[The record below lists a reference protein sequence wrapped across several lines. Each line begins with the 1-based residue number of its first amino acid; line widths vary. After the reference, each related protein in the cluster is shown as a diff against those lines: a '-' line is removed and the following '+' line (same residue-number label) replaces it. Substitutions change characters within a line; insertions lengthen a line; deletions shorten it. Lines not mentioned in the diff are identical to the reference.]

1 MFMQKTEQTNLGQ
14 TITIDSEA
22 CTQPDTCHPY
32 LTIFSGNSTCRRHK
46 IGRGLSTIGRSPKA
60 DIAIN
65 DDGIS
70 RIHCTLE
77 WLGDVI
83 TIEDKGSTNGTFVDG
98 CRISRA
104 LLSPGVNFQMGQ
116 SLIRIEYKAES
127 EIQQEESLLYSATFD
142 TLTGIFNRHH
152 FMKLASMELAYAGRH
167 ALPVGIIMAD
177 IDEFKTVNDS
187 FGHQSGD
194 YVLSRFA
201 NMLVENKRTED
212 LVARYGGDE
221 FIILPRGEANQ
232 EAIYAFCERIRH
244 AMEGYK
250 FSFDKRSMGVTV
262 SIGFHLMKIEQN
274 DPQASLSDLIH
285 HADKALYHAKI
296 RGRNRTESLG

>member
-1 MFMQKTEQTNLGQ
+1 MQYTESVNLGR
-14 TITIDSEA
+14 TLTLDSEE
-22 CTQPDTCHPY
+22 CTQPDSCHPY
-32 LTIFSGNSTCRRHK
+32 LTIFSGNSICRRHRL
-46 IGRGLSTIGRSPKA
+46 GRGLSTIGRSPEA
-60 DIAIN
+60 DIAIK

-104 LLSPGVNFQMGQ
+104 HLSPGVTFQLGQ
-116 SLIRIEYKAES
+116 SVIRIEYKAES
-127 EIQQEESLLYSATFD
+127 EIRQEESLVYSATFD
-142 TLTGIFNRHH
+142 TLTGIFNRYH

-167 ALPVGIIMAD
+167 ALPLGMIMAD
-177 IDEFKTVNDS
+177 IDDFKTVNDS

-194 YVLSRFA
+194 FVLSKFA
-201 NMLVENKRTED
+201 NILVENKRTED

-221 FIILPRGEANQ
+221 FIILPRGEASR
-232 EAIYAFCERIRH
+232 EAIYAFCERIRQ
-244 AMEGYK
+244 ALESYK
-250 FSFDKRSMGVTV
+250 FSFDRRSIGVTT
-262 SIGFHLMKIEQN
+262 SIGFHLMKIEHK

-285 HADKALYHAKI
+285 LADKALYRAKE
-296 RGRNRTESLG
+296 RGRNRTESLD

>member
-1 MFMQKTEQTNLGQ
+1 MKNIESINLGQ
-14 TITIDSEA
+14 TITVDTNTCSQTDA
-22 CTQPDTCHPY
+22 CQLY

-46 IGRGLSTIGRSPKA
+46 LRRGVSTIGRSPKA

-77 WLGDVI
+77 WLGDVL
-83 TIEDKGSTNGTFVDG
+83 TIEDKGSTNGTFADG

-104 LLSPGVNFQMGQ
+104 HLAPGATFHLGR
-116 SLIRIEYKAES
+116 SLVRIENKADS
-127 EIQQEESLLYSATFD
+127 EIKQEESLLYSATFD
-142 TLTGIFNRHH
+142 ALTGIFNRNH

-194 YVLSRFA
+194 FVLSRFA
-201 NMLVENKRTED
+201 NMLIENKRTED
-212 LVARYGGDE
+212 LVGRYGGDE
-221 FIILPRGEANQ
+221 FIVLPRGDASREAV
-232 EAIYAFCERIRH
+232 YAFCERIRQ
-244 AMEGYK
+244 ALESYK
-250 FSFDKRSMGVTV
+250 FNFNQSSLGVTV
-262 SIGFHLMKIEQN
+262 SIGFHLMEIGQK
-274 DPQASLSDLIH
+274 DPAASLTDLIH
-285 HADKALYHAKI
+285 HADKALYHAKEK
-296 RGRNRTESLG
+296 GRNRTESLN